1 MQLRPLP
8 GAMTWTRVHHNE
20 TIPAWPA
27 ELAAVVEFHM
37 KESLEIIHNRAKY
50 IDATNGNKK
59 IVKNAIC
66 MLRSTT
72 LAMFTS
78 LMHDASECM
87 RPPPPGRSVDEAT
100 CNEIFDSDT
109 FLHRKFLTG
118 TRMKIVNADFIQ
130 PGPIGISV
138 VKSPTGYG
146 VVGGG
151 GKGVRGQALQHD
163 IQVGDILLGVN
174 NASVLCYSYR
184 EMIKKI

>member
-1 MQLRPLP
+1 MFDTVVRSIFDRFPEPLNLENVDFTYDNVHEITVSRKWSNNDDCWSKKRP
-8 GAMTWTRVHHNE
+8 
-20 TIPAWPA
+20 
-27 ELAAVVEFHM
+27 
-37 KESLEIIHNRAKY
+37 EIDQKW
-50 IDATNGNKK
+50 NKK
-59 IVKNAIC
+59 VVKNAIC

-151 GKGVRGQALQHD
+151 GAAPP
-163 IQVGDILLGVN
+163 
-174 NASVLCYSYR
+174 ASIATS
-184 EMIKKI
+184 MSNPSI